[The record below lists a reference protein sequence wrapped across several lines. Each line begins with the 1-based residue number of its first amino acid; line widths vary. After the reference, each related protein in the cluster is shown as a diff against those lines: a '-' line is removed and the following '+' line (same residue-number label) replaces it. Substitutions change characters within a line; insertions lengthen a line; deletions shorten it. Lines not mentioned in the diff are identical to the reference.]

1 MREDKANRIT
11 GSDGGC
17 EVQQSKGDFG
27 SILSGTVVTVSSTGR
42 LGATGRWDACEG
54 VMEL

>member
-11 GSDGGC
+11 GSDEGC
-17 EVQQSKGDFG
+17 EVQQRKGDFG
-27 SILSGTVVTVSSTGR
+27 SILSGTVVTVSSSGG
-42 LGATGRWDACEG
+42 LGPRGKWAACEG